1 MERDSFA
8 AAVIGSGQ
16 AGTPLAKELA
26 RSGRKTILIEREH
39 VGGSCVN
46 FGCTPTKTLVAS
58 ARVAHLARRAQD
70 FGVQTDKVEVDLPAA
85 LTRANE
91 IVRGFR
97 EGSQASLKK
106 TNGLEL
112 IFGEARF
119 VGAREVQ
126 VGERRIRADWVFVNT
141 GTRPAVPPI
150 EGLAESG
157 FLDNKTILQLDELPK
172 RLLVL
177 GGGYIGLEY
186 GQMFRRF
193 GSEVAV
199 LERSERLLEQEDEDV
214 SEAVHGFLEDEGI
227 ELKLG
232 FEAARV
238 EGARGSVRVSQIG
251 GGRPLEGSHVLLS
264 AGRAPNTDAL
274 QLEAA
279 GIETDDRG
287 YIRVNDRLETSAEG
301 VWALGDVKGGPA
313 FTHISYDDYRIVRMN
328 LLEGGKATTR
338 DRPVPYTM
346 FTDPQLGRVGLR
358 EKEATQNGREVE
370 VYKLGMD
377 RVARAIESR
386 ETKGFLKVLAEKGS
400 GKLLGCA
407 ILGSEGGEMMSMIQ
421 LAMAGGLKVSDL
433 REGVFAHPLYAEAFN
448 NLFS

>member
-313 FTHISYDDYRIVRMN
+313 FTHISY
-328 LLEGGKATTR
+328 G
-338 DRPVPYTM
+338 
-346 FTDPQLGRVGLR
+346 
-358 EKEATQNGREVE
+358 
-370 VYKLGMD
+370 
-377 RVARAIESR
+377 
-386 ETKGFLKVLAEKGS
+386 
-400 GKLLGCA
+400 
-407 ILGSEGGEMMSMIQ
+407 
-421 LAMAGGLKVSDL
+421 
-433 REGVFAHPLYAEAFN
+433 
-448 NLFS
+448 

>member
-1 MERDSFA
+1 
-8 AAVIGSGQ
+8 
-16 AGTPLAKELA
+16 
-26 RSGRKTILIEREH
+26 
-39 VGGSCVN
+39 
-46 FGCTPTKTLVAS
+46 
-58 ARVAHLARRAQD
+58 
-70 FGVQTDKVEVDLPAA
+70 
-85 LTRANE
+85 
-91 IVRGFR
+91 
-97 EGSQASLKK
+97 
-106 TNGLEL
+106 
-112 IFGEARF
+112 
-119 VGAREVQ
+119 
-126 VGERRIRADWVFVNT
+126 
-141 GTRPAVPPI
+141 
-150 EGLAESG
+150 
-157 FLDNKTILQLDELPK
+157 
-172 RLLVL
+172 
-177 GGGYIGLEY
+177 
-186 GQMFRRF
+186 
-193 GSEVAV
+193 
-199 LERSERLLEQEDEDV
+199 
-214 SEAVHGFLEDEGI
+214 
-227 ELKLG
+227 
-232 FEAARV
+232 V